1 MLNVADHSYL
11 GLISGKPRVSVT
23 TMLAEMGY
31 IQKRWYKE
39 GKQDL
44 GTNVHLLTHAHD
56 KGLKFKAPEIYAK
69 YLPPYKALLAQTG
82 ITIEDSEVEIEEPI
96 LGYAGTLDKL
106 ARSREGEY
114 GIVDLKVTSGGYQAW
129 HEYQSCLYELG
140 LLWHPKYK
148 GIQIKWRAGIIMTP
162 DLEMPKLIPHN
173 RIQGIHK
180 ICQSL
185 AVVHADKVRRRVEM
199 EQNIEEDW

>member
-1 MLNVADHSYL
+1 MLLEGHRYQ
-11 GLISGKPRVSVT
+11 GLITGKERVSVT
-23 TMLAEMGY
+23 TMLAAEGY

-39 GKQDL
+39 GFQDL

-82 ITIEDSEVEIEEPI
+82 IVIVDSEVEIEEPM

-106 ARSREGEY
+106 ALHPTDGY
-114 GIVDLKVTSGGYQAW
+114 GIMDIKVTSGGYQAW
-129 HEYQSCLYELG
+129 HEYQSALYELG
-140 LLWHPKYK
+140 LRWHEKYK
-148 GIQIKWRAGIIMTP
+148 GIEIKWRAGIIMTP
-162 DLEMPKLIPHN
+162 DLEMPKWIPHN
-173 RIQGIHK
+173 RIPGIHK

-185 AVVHADKVRRRVEM
+185 AIVYNDKVKRGAEL
-199 EQNIEEDW
+199 EQVDEW

>member
-1 MLNVADHSYL
+1 MLHVDSHTYT
-11 GLISGKPRVSVT
+11 GLISGKERPSVT
-23 TMLAEMGY
+23 TILAEMGY

-56 KGLKFKAPEIYAK
+56 KRLKFKAPEIYAK

-82 ITIEDSEVEIEEPI
+82 IEIVDSEVEIEEPM
-96 LGYAGTLDKL
+96 LEYSGTMDKL
-106 ARSREGEY
+106 ARDRFGDY
-114 GIVDLKVTSGGYQAW
+114 GVVDIKVTSGGYQAW

-140 LLWHPKYK
+140 LRWHPKYK
-148 GIQIKWRAGIIMTP
+148 DVEIKWRAGIIMTP
-162 DLEMPKLIPHN
+162 DLEMPKWIPHN

-185 AVVHADKVRRRVEM
+185 AIVYNDKVKRGM
-199 EQNIEEDW
+199 ELEQVDEW

>member
-1 MLNVADHSYL
+1 MLLEGHKYQ
-11 GLISGKPRVSVT
+11 GIITGKERVSVT

-69 YLPPYKALLAQTG
+69 YLPPYKRLLEQTG
-82 ITIEDSEVEIEEPI
+82 ITIVDSEVEIEEPM
-96 LGYAGTLDKL
+96 LGYSGTLDKL
-106 ARSREGEY
+106 AVDKFGDH
-114 GIVDLKVTSGGYQAW
+114 GIVDIKVTAGGYQSW
-129 HEYQSCLYELG
+129 FEYQSCLYELG
-140 LLWHPKYK
+140 LRWHPKYREVP
-148 GIQIKWRAGIIMTP
+148 IKWRAGIIMTP
-162 DLEMPKLIPHN
+162 DLEMPKWIPHN
-173 RIQGIHK
+173 RIPGIHK

-185 AVVHADKVRRRVEM
+185 AIVYNDKVKRGAEL
-199 EQNIEEDW
+199 EQVDEW

>member
-1 MLNVADHSYL
+1 MLRTDTHRYI
-11 GLISGKPRVSVT
+11 GLISGKERVSVT

-82 ITIEDSEVEIEEPI
+82 IEIVDSEVEIEEPM
-96 LGYAGTLDKL
+96 LGYSGTLDKL
-106 ARSREGEY
+106 ARDRAGDY
-114 GIVDLKVTSGGYQAW
+114 GIADIKVTAGGYQTW

-140 LLWHPKYK
+140 LRWHPKYK
-148 GIQIKWRAGIIMTP
+148 DIEIKWRAGIIMTP
-162 DLEMPKLIPHN
+162 DLEMPKWVPHN

-185 AVVHADKVRRRVEM
+185 AIVYNDKVKRGM
-199 EQNIEEDW
+199 ELEPVDEW